1 MRAVCKAPTVCAVFV
16 PTGSLL
22 APLCFLQNFA
32 RLELKTS
39 GSMKK
44 ACEEI
49 TRARVLH
56 RACDRARR
64 HAARQRRGVRSAL
77 VVTVPE
83 PPRLRASCLATSD
96 SVPEVPKPNSCQLV
110 GKNSSHQ
117 SALGTMMMPL
127 DSDSNGVLAQS
138 SMRMLR
144 WAPCP
149 WWSEVALD
157 VAPLVHRSLSWNG
170 K

>member
-1 MRAVCKAPTVCAVFV
+1 MIEEHIKMTTENTKSVFCRVRPRLCSLASSLCRVVLRMRAVCKAPTLCAVFV

-39 GSMKK
+39 GSMKT
-44 ACEEI
+44 CEEI

-77 VVTVPE
+77 VVAVPE

-96 SVPEVPKPNSCQLV
+96 SVPEVPSPTAVNWLV
-110 GKNSSHQ
+110 GAHRTK
-117 SALGTMMMPL
+117 
-127 DSDSNGVLAQS
+127 
-138 SMRMLR
+138 
-144 WAPCP
+144 AP
-149 WWSEVALD
+149 SVFD
-157 VAPLVHRSLSWNG
+157 DAPGL
-170 K
+170 